1 MSTGIIVMGHGHF
14 ASGITSSLELIMG
27 SQPDYEALDF
37 PAESDK
43 EDLKKRLNT
52 VLERLERND
61 QIIILADLFSGTPF
75 NVAMEIVT
83 EKPNLKLYYGLN
95 LGMLMELISR
105 RMFQG
110 DAELSEGLIE
120 IGRQQVGF
128 CDRKSEFCLSFC
140 RESLRR
146 SAA

>member
-37 PAESDK
+37 PAKSDK

-52 VLERLERND
+52 VLERLERNE

-105 RMFQG
+105 RIFQG

-120 IGRQQVGF
+120 IGRQQIGLF
-128 CDRKSEFCLSFC
+128 DPEAMEAYTETGEDEL
-140 RESLRR
+140 
-146 SAA
+146 

>member
-1 MSTGIIVMGHGHF
+1 MSTGIIVMGYGHF

-120 IGRQQVGF
+120 IGQQQIGLF
-128 CDRKSEFCLSFC
+128 DPEAMEAYTETGEDEL
-140 RESLRR
+140 
-146 SAA
+146 

>member
-52 VLERLERND
+52 VLERLERNE
-61 QIIILADLFSGTPF
+61 QIIILADLFSWTTF

-120 IGRQQVGF
+120 IGRQQIGLF
-128 CDRKSEFCLSFC
+128 DPEAMEAYTETGEDEL
-140 RESLRR
+140 
-146 SAA
+146 

>member
-61 QIIILADLFSGTPF
+61 QIIILEDLFSGTPF

-120 IGRQQVGF
+120 IGQQQIGLF
-128 CDRKSEFCLSFC
+128 DPEAMEAYTETGEDEL
-140 RESLRR
+140 
-146 SAA
+146 

>member
-52 VLERLERND
+52 VLERLERNE

-95 LGMLMELISR
+95 LVMLMELISR

-120 IGRQQVGF
+120 IGRQQIGLF
-128 CDRKSEFCLSFC
+128 DPEAMEAYTETGEDEL
-140 RESLRR
+140 
-146 SAA
+146 

>member
-1 MSTGIIVMGHGHF
+1 MSTGIIVMGYGHF

-52 VLERLERND
+52 VLERLERNE

-120 IGRQQVGF
+120 IGRQQIGLF
-128 CDRKSEFCLSFC
+128 DPEAMEAYTETGEDEL
-140 RESLRR
+140 
-146 SAA
+146 

>member
-52 VLERLERND
+52 VLERLERNE

-120 IGRQQVGF
+120 SGRQQIGLF
-128 CDRKSEFCLSFC
+128 DPEAMEAYTETGEDEL
-140 RESLRR
+140 
-146 SAA
+146 

>member
-14 ASGITSSLELIMG
+14 ASGITSSLELIIG

-52 VLERLERND
+52 VLERLERNE

-120 IGRQQVGF
+120 IGRQQIGLF
-128 CDRKSEFCLSFC
+128 DPEAMEAYTETGEDEL
-140 RESLRR
+140 
-146 SAA
+146 

>member
-52 VLERLERND
+52 VLERLERNE

-95 LGMLMELISR
+95 LGMLTELISR

-120 IGRQQVGF
+120 IGRQQIGLF
-128 CDRKSEFCLSFC
+128 DPEAMEAYTETGEDEL
-140 RESLRR
+140 
-146 SAA
+146 

>member
-52 VLERLERND
+52 VLERL
-61 QIIILADLFSGTPF
+61 
-75 NVAMEIVT
+75 
-83 EKPNLKLYYGLN
+83 
-95 LGMLMELISR
+95 
-105 RMFQG
+105 
-110 DAELSEGLIE
+110 
-120 IGRQQVGF
+120 
-128 CDRKSEFCLSFC
+128 
-140 RESLRR
+140 
-146 SAA
+146 

>member
-61 QIIILADLFSGTPF
+61 QLIILADLFSGTPF

-120 IGRQQVGF
+120 IGQQQIGLF
-128 CDRKSEFCLSFC
+128 DPEAMEAYTETGEDEL
-140 RESLRR
+140 
-146 SAA
+146 

>member
-105 RMFQG
+105 RMLQG

-120 IGRQQVGF
+120 IGQQQIGLF
-128 CDRKSEFCLSFC
+128 DPEAMEAYTETGEDEL
-140 RESLRR
+140 
-146 SAA
+146 

>member
-14 ASGITSSLELIMG
+14 ARGITSSLELIMG

-61 QIIILADLFSGTPF
+61 QIIILAELFSGTPF

-120 IGRQQVGF
+120 IGQQQIGLF
-128 CDRKSEFCLSFC
+128 DPEAMEAYTETGEDEL
-140 RESLRR
+140 
-146 SAA
+146 

>member
-43 EDLKKRLNT
+43 EDLKNRLNAA
-52 VLERLERND
+52 LERLERHD
-61 QIIILADLFSGTPF
+61 QIIILTDLFSGTPF
-75 NVAMEIVT
+75 NVAMETVT
-83 EKPNLKLYYGLN
+83 ENSRFKLYYGLN

-120 IGRQQVGF
+120 IGRQQIGLF
-128 CDRKSEFCLSFC
+128 DPEAMEAYTETGEDEL
-140 RESLRR
+140 
-146 SAA
+146 

>member
-120 IGRQQVGF
+120 IGRQQVGLF
-128 CDRKSEFCLSFC
+128 DPEAMEAYTETGEDEL
-140 RESLRR
+140 
-146 SAA
+146 

>member
-120 IGRQQVGF
+120 VGQQQIGLFDPEAMEVYTETGE
-128 CDRKSEFCLSFC
+128 DEL
-140 RESLRR
+140 
-146 SAA
+146 

>member
-1 MSTGIIVMGHGHF
+1 MGHGHF

-75 NVAMEIVT
+75 NVAMEIGT

-120 IGRQQVGF
+120 IGQQQIGLF
-128 CDRKSEFCLSFC
+128 DPEAMEAYTETGEDEL
-140 RESLRR
+140 
-146 SAA
+146 

>member
-52 VLERLERND
+52 VLERLERNE

-83 EKPNLKLYYGLN
+83 EKPNLKLCYGLN

-120 IGRQQVGF
+120 IGRQQIGLF
-128 CDRKSEFCLSFC
+128 DPEAMEAYTETGEDEL
-140 RESLRR
+140 
-146 SAA
+146 